1 MFATMSTGKL
11 VGLGAGGAVS
21 SLVVYRNA
29 ESTRDASTA
38 DRSRGRRRAAEKQ
51 RLAEKRKQAV
61 STRHDADDDAGG
73 SSRKAPAPAATAP
86 AVATAG
92 TAAAAPEKPVAP
104 ERRVVAKPAAA
115 AEETVVET
123 EVVMRSSES
132 DASRSAR
139 ATRRVRAR
147 DDAAR
152 AAVSSSSPAIK
163 TCPKKRNRANNE
175 NKPTRTVAPL
185 AAVAAPFGL
194 LVARNLFRHVM
205 SIGGT
210 RPSRNAKKS
219 DDDTNEKPTRN
230 ANTAF
235 ERVRSREPP
244 VLSLRAKAAIAAAGA
259 DADAT
264 AELDRVI
271 GFQAKELRFMRLALA
286 EKDARIAKLS
296 AERAKS
302 KRQYDDV
309 SPEPSFIEVRDGSDV
324 SLDDVVDLDATVDAT
339 VDEVL
344 RELAEERRDARG
356 ERDER
361 DARPKRIISKGVPF
375 AARGAENVNLSERV
389 HGDGDVAAP
398 ARRRDVLGTRNVN
411 VDANMPRNARG
422 SFLDPAVRVARGKS
436 RVHRIS
442 PTRRQRETERA
453 AVAAERWSRG

>member
-61 STRHDADDDAGG
+61 STRHDAGDDAGG

-86 AVATAG
+86 AVAAAG

-123 EVVMRSSES
+123 EVVMRSSKS

-163 TCPKKRNRANNE
+163 MYAKKRNRANNE

-219 DDDTNEKPTRN
+219 DDDTNEKPTRSR
-230 ANTAF
+230 AAF
-235 ERVRSREPP
+235 ERVRSEPP

-344 RELAEERRDARG
+344 RELAEERREARG
-356 ERDER
+356 ERHER

-375 AARGAENVNLSERV
+375 AAGGAENANLSRRFLGD
-389 HGDGDVAAP
+389 GDGDVVAP
-398 ARRRDVLGTRNVN
+398 ARRRDVLGARNVN
-411 VDANMPRNARG
+411 VDANLPSARG

-453 AVAAERWSRG
+453 AVAAQRWMSG